1 MTTDGSTKFRKRK
14 EEKESRASNYLQVEA
29 VFIQIVVFV
38 LMIFLFTTKKVKE
51 NQITQNPIL
60 HGSMS
65 LCVECRFY
73 LSF

>member
-14 EEKESRASNYLQVEA
+14 EEKESRASNYLQVA